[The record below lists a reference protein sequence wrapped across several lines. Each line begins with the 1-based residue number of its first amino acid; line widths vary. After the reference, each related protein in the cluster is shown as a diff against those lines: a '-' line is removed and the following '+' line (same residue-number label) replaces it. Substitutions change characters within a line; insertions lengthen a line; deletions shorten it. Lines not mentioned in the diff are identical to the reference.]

1 MTGTEVAPAEVQE
14 FLPTDLDQLVGGGE
28 EAVARARALAESIQV
43 DDEESAEAA
52 TALLRTVIAERKAI
66 EKKRVSLTKPRKD
79 AAELIKGRFDEV
91 IAPFKEVE
99 DVLRG
104 TVKTYLDDVERKRQ
118 EEQARLDR
126 EREER
131 ERLER
136 EKREAEEAAARK
148 AQADKEREAQEARE
162 LAAEDPELALLA
174 EETAAEAAEATTA
187 AEAISS
193 LPDPTLPRAEVAAPV
208 KPEGAGTSEHW
219 EFEVT
224 DIGLLPD
231 HLPDGTPLKAVL
243 TAALRQYMHD
253 TIKATGKP
261 PEMPGVEF
269 KKTSRLAV
277 RA

>member
-1 MTGTEVAPAEVQE
+1 VTGTELVPAEVQE
-14 FLPTDLDQLVGGGE
+14 FLPADLDQLVTSGE
-28 EAVARARALAESIQV
+28 GDVARARALAESVQV
-43 DDEESAEAA
+43 DDEESAETA
-52 TALLRTVIAERKAI
+52 TALLRKVIAERKAI

-79 AAELIKGRFDEV
+79 AAELIKGRFDKV

-104 TVKTYLDDVERKRQ
+104 TVKTYLDEVERRRQ
-118 EEQARLDR
+118 EEQARLER

-131 ERLER
+131 ERQER
-136 EKREAEEAAARK
+136 EKREAEEQAARE
-148 AQADKEREAQEARE
+148 AQAAKEREAAEARE
-162 LAAEDPELALLA
+162 LAAEDPDLEELA
-174 EETAAEAAEATTA
+174 EETAAEAAEASTA

-193 LPDPTLPRAEVAAPV
+193 LPDPTLPRAEVAAPA
-208 KPEGAGTSEHW
+208 KPEGAGTSAHW

-224 DIGLLPD
+224 DIRQVPD
-231 HLPDGTPLKAVL
+231 FLPDGTPLKSIL

-253 TIKATGKP
+253 TVKETGKP

-269 KKTSRLAV
+269 KKASRLAV